1 LFYFENLDQT
11 KIDPE
16 ELKERKK
23 LLENKNIHKL
33 SWDDWDNISVEKL
46 IK

>member
-1 LFYFENLDQT
+1 M
-11 KIDPE
+11 
-16 ELKERKK
+16 KERKK

-33 SWDDWDNISVEKL
+33 SWNDWDAISVEKM